1 MANLPLPISSVAADS
16 LIRYYIPV
24 RFENISYPCFFLSL
38 TVHLALVPLLWRKP
52 FAANPAFE
60 PISVSFLPGAKPI
73 EQEKTITARPLPSRR
88 QRQPAQAKQ
97 LKGAPAVE
105 KKPLPPS
112 LQPDIRDLP
121 LPPQLA
127 ARTEP
132 APIIQERPAIVEAP
146 PRNDQASVKPGP
158 APGEASIFRKDGPAK
173 PDGREQLLPGIRGLT
188 SYNRPI
194 PLNTQDPI
202 LAPYTKRIESRIEAQ
217 WEYPDLAKHYGLQGK
232 VTVEFTVLQNGHIDL
247 LSVVRSSGSNLLDD
261 EAVRAIKVAAPFPP
275 IPRSI
280 TANRLR
286 IIAGFTYV
294 NNRLAFTNN
303 P

>member
-1 MANLPLPISSVAADS
+1 MVNVPTPIFSVAGVA

-24 RFENISYPCFFLSL
+24 RFENISYLCFFLSL

-52 FAANPAFE
+52 FTANPAFE
-60 PISVSFLPGAKPI
+60 PIAVSFLPAAKPI
-73 EQEKTITARPLPSRR
+73 EQEKTLTAPPLPSRR
-88 QRQPAQAKQ
+88 QRQPAQAKR
-97 LKGAPAVE
+97 LKGAPVVE
-105 KKPLPPS
+105 KKPVAPWP
-112 LQPDIRDLP
+112 QPEIRDLT

-127 ARTEP
+127 ARTDP
-132 APIIQERPAIVEAP
+132 TPVMQERPAIAEARP
-146 PRNDQASVKPGP
+146 GADQASVKPGP
-158 APGEASIFRKDGPAK
+158 AQEEASIYRKDSSAK
-173 PDGREQLLPGIRGLT
+173 PAGREQLLPGIRDLT

-202 LAPYTKRIESRIEAQ
+202 LAPFTKKIESWIEAQ

-261 EAVRAIKVAAPFPP
+261 EAVRAIKAAAPFPP

-280 TANRLR
+280 AANRLR
-286 IIAGFTYV
+286 IIAGFTYL
-294 NNRLAFTNN
+294 NNHLAFTNN